1 VTDKTSFP
9 KDNLSRGASLAAV
22 ERDGAFA
29 DLSEV
34 FTVEVERR
42 SANWDLRQGPKNYAA
57 LVAAQ
62 VASGVLS
69 FASVWLAT
77 RMLGPTGYGGVVAIV
92 AASQAIGQLAVNW
105 TSASVSV
112 YGVQEFVQTGHIAK
126 PFWTRFWIFLPNVV
140 LIIATSPLWLPPL
153 SSWLKLPPQAYLFV
167 LAHFLVNALWI
178 HVQQG
183 LQGAKLIRLQGSLLT
198 FERVLVFLIIL
209 GWVVSGNTSFLTV
222 ALAYI
227 FAPLGAAAAGLYALR
242 KLVFPIS
249 GIDRDLLPKM
259 LKFSLP
265 ILPASLVGYM
275 STNYLDAF
283 FITQYLSAAHLGV
296 YAVVYLIS
304 GTALQLPLLVGT
316 ILIPL
321 FITLQIDGTDDR
333 ARRFMLN
340 GLPLLALLWGIA
352 CTFVAAFGG
361 LIFPRIF
368 GPQFSEIGKL
378 LWPLMAASA
387 LAGPILMGYAPF
399 THSKSVTYIA
409 MLAAIASASVNLGL
423 NFLLIPTYG
432 LTGCAWA
439 TTAAFAVHAVFVLSL
454 VHWRLLRSSTWILQA
469 LLPPVAG
476 AICAYFYS
484 SFTALGVTLLL
495 SALLV
500 LLQRKSVSVGFRMLR
515 NIQRAGGGG
524 VQSSG

>member
-1 VTDKTSFP
+1 MNSD
-9 KDNLSRGASLAAV
+9 LAGAGASR
-22 ERDGAFA
+22 E
-29 DLSEV
+29 LSEAHH
-34 FTVEVERR
+34 VERR
-42 SANWDLRQGPKNYAA
+42 SADWDLQHGPRNYLS

-62 VASGVLS
+62 VASGALS
-69 FASVWLAT
+69 FAAVWLAT
-77 RMLGPTGYGGVVAIV
+77 RLLGSTGYGGVVAII

-126 PFWTRFWIFLPNVV
+126 PFWTRFWIFVPNVI
-140 LIIATSPLWLPPL
+140 LISATSPLWLPAL
-153 SSWLKLPPQAYLFV
+153 SSLLKLPPQAYLFV
-167 LAHFLVNALWI
+167 LAHFFVNALWI
-178 HVQQG
+178 HIQQG

-209 GWVVSGNTSFLTV
+209 ACVVSRNASFLTV
-222 ALAYI
+222 VLAYI
-227 FAPLGAAAAGLYALR
+227 FSPLGAAAAGFYALR
-242 KLVFPIS
+242 KLVFPLS
-249 GIDRDLLPKM
+249 GIDRELLPKM

-275 STNYLDAF
+275 STSYLDAF
-283 FITQYLSAAHLGV
+283 FITHYLSAAHLGV

-304 GTALQLPLLVGT
+304 GTALQLPLLMGT

-340 GLPLLALLWGIA
+340 GLPLLTLLWGVA
-352 CTFVAAFGG
+352 CTFAAAIGG
-361 LIFPRIF
+361 PIFPRIF
-368 GPQFSEIGKL
+368 GAQFSEIGKL

-409 MLAAIASASVNLGL
+409 MLAAIASALVNLGL

-439 TTAAFAVHAVFVLSL
+439 TTAAFAVHAVVVITL
-454 VHWRLLRSSTWILQA
+454 VHWRLLRSRTWILQA
-469 LLPPVAG
+469 LLPPTAG
-476 AICAYFYS
+476 AICA
-484 SFTALGVTLLL
+484 SFISGLQALGVTLLL
-495 SALLV
+495 SVLVV
-500 LLQRKSVSVGFRMLR
+500 LLHRESVSTGFRMLR
-515 NIQRAGGGG
+515 NIQRGDRGDPRPT
-524 VQSSG
+524 SK